1 MFAIYTTCG
10 IRYNMFH
17 SLYTKGDEMK
27 TPVIYKIRNVV
38 NQKFYVGSTGNTR
51 ERFRCHRNRLRK
63 NKHHCQHLQAAWNKY
78 GEECFIFEVIEHVE
92 SIDRLQAAENV
103 WLAEW
108 VGKPICYNKSKYSES
123 PMRGIAK
130 EDHPSYG
137 RVKSEEEKQAI
148 ANTLK
153 EGYASGEYPHP
164 RLGKTHTEETRLK
177 IVEVRA
183 ASDKN
188 KGENH
193 YRYGKTVS
201 EETRKKIGDTQRGV
215 KKEPRVYTPEGLEKA
230 RENMKRNAVKQ
241 DPKPFSDV
249 LAKFPQEIKDKYDF
263 INAVYT
269 GALNRIEGCICQDH
283 GVFSQYAAQF
293 RKGRGCPSCGAV
305 ERGESKRK
313 QMKEFWASGEGHQV
327 FRKPK

>member
-1 MFAIYTTCG
+1 
-10 IRYNMFH
+10 
-17 SLYTKGDEMK
+17 MK
-27 TPVIYKIRNVV
+27 NVIYKIRNVV
-38 NQKFYVGSTGNTR
+38 NGNYYVGSTVDSRKRFWTHRKALRNGNHV
-51 ERFRCHRNRLRK
+51 CV
-63 NKHHCQHLQAAWNKY
+63 HLQRAWNKY
-78 GEECFIFEVIEHVE
+78 GEDCFKFEAIEQYE
-92 SIDRLQAAENV
+92 TREELFPAEQK
-103 WLAEW
+103 WLNENF
-108 VGKPICYNKSKYSES
+108 GKAYCYNVSPNADS
-123 PMRGIAK
+123 PMRNATQEMK
-130 EDHPSYG
+130 AHLA
-137 RVKSEEEKQAI
+137 EKTKAW
-148 ANTLK
+148 LK
-153 EGYASGEYPHP
+153 REGHP
-164 RLGKTHTEETRLK
+164 RLGKTHSEESRLK
-177 IVEVRA
+177 IAEVRA
-183 ASDKN
+183 ASNKN

-193 YRYGKTVS
+193 YRYGKTIS

-263 INAVYT
+263 TNAVYT
-269 GALNRIEGCICQDH
+269 GALNRIEGCVCQDH
-283 GVFSQYAAQF
+283 GVFSQYAAQL

>member
-1 MFAIYTTCG
+1 
-10 IRYNMFH
+10 MFH

-63 NKHHCQHLQAAWNKY
+63 NKHHCQHLQAAWNNY

-164 RLGKTHTEETRLK
+164 RLGKIHSEETRLK
-177 IVEVRA
+177 IVEARA

-249 LAKFPQEIKDKYDF
+249 LAKFPQEIKDRYDF
-263 INAVYT
+263 SNALYT
-269 GALNRIEGCICQDH
+269 GALNRIERCVCRAH

>member
-1 MFAIYTTCG
+1 
-10 IRYNMFH
+10 
-17 SLYTKGDEMK
+17 MK

-78 GEECFIFEVIEHVE
+78 GEECFIFEIVEHVE

-164 RLGKTHTEETRLK
+164 RLGKIHSEETRLK
-177 IVEVRA
+177 IVEARA

-249 LAKFPQEIKDKYDF
+249 LAKFPQEIKDRYDF
-263 INAVYT
+263 SNALYT
-269 GALNRIEGCICQDH
+269 GALNRIEGCVCQDH

>member
-1 MFAIYTTCG
+1 MIYLPNNNFYG
-10 IRYNMFH
+10 IYIM
-17 SLYTKGDEMK
+17 G
-27 TPVIYKIRNVV
+27 VIYKIINVV
-38 NQKFYVGSTGNTR
+38 TDDFYVGSAVNHKR
-51 ERFRCHRNRLRK
+51 RK
-63 NKHHCQHLQAAWNKY
+63 WEHWTSLKKQKHHCVKLQQAWDEY
-78 GEECFIFEVIEHVE
+78 GEDAFEFVIIEEVSDDDLLTVE
-92 SIDRLQAAENV
+92 DIYLGVNAGQ
-103 WLAEW
+103 LH
-108 VGKPICYNKSKYSES
+108 CYNTALSTQ
-123 PMRGIAK
+123 I
-130 EDHPSYG
+130 PSSTQ
-137 RVKSEEEKQAI
+137 REVREKISQSLKTLY
-148 ANTLK
+148 ANNP
-153 EGYASGEYPHP
+153 SIHP
-164 RLGKTHTEETRLK
+164 RMGRKHTEETRLK
-177 IVEVRA
+177 IVEARA

-249 LAKFPQEIKDKYDF
+249 LTKFPQEVKDKYDF
-263 INAVYT
+263 TNAVYT
-269 GALNRIEGCICQDH
+269 GALNRIEGCVCQDH

-305 ERGESKRK
+305 ERGENKRK

>member
-1 MFAIYTTCG
+1 
-10 IRYNMFH
+10 
-17 SLYTKGDEMK
+17 MK

-63 NKHHCQHLQAAWNKY
+63 NKHRCQHLQAAWNKY
-78 GEECFIFEVIEHVE
+78 GEECFIFEIIEHVD
-92 SIDRLQAAENV
+92 SIDKLQAAENV

-108 VGKPICYNKSKYSES
+108 VGKPLCYNKSRYSES

-130 EDHPSYG
+130 EEHPAYG
-137 RVKSEEEKQAI
+137 RVRPEEEKQAI
-148 ANTLK
+148 STTLK

-177 IVEVRA
+177 IAEARA

-241 DPKPFSDV
+241 DPKPFGDV
-249 LAKFPQEIKDKYDF
+249 LAKFPQEIKDRYDF
-263 INAVYT
+263 SNALYT
-269 GALNRIEGCICQDH
+269 GALNRIEGCVCQDH